1 VRVKSFLGM
10 LIVLIVF
17 VLVVGGGGL
26 LWHLSRSVEFSRK
39 DAPTAVK
46 P

>member
-1 VRVKSFLGM
+1 M
-10 LIVLIVF
+10 LLVLIVF

-26 LWHLSRSVEFSRK
+26 IWHLSSSVEFSRK
-39 DAPTAVK
+39 DLPAAGK